1 MSAAGNLFII
11 AAPSGAGK
19 TSLVRALLEAEP
31 DLRLSISHTTRA
43 PRLRE
48 EQGVHY
54 HFCSRAEFEQ
64 MILKQAFLEYADV
77 FGNCYGTSKAGVI
90 DALRAG
96 NDVLLEIDYQ
106 GAQQVRASM
115 PHTVSI
121 FIAPPSLEVLLS
133 RLVKRNED
141 SAEVINRRTR
151 AAKQEIQHFAEFDFL
166 IVNDAFEVALHD
178 LIAIVRAQRL
188 RTSAQS
194 IRHAEL
200 MAALLA

>member
-31 DLRLSISHTTRA
+31 DIRLSISHTTRA

-166 IVNDAFEVALHD
+166 IVNDAFDVALHD

>member
-31 DLRLSISHTTRA
+31 DIRLSISHTTRA
-43 PRLRE
+43 PRPRE
-48 EQGVHY
+48 EQGAHY

-64 MILKQAFLEYADV
+64 MILEQAFLEYADV

>member
-31 DLRLSISHTTRA
+31 DIRLSISHTTRA